1 MTGSLRQRGPDTWE
15 LRVYLGVEH
24 DSGRERWA
32 TKTVHGSRR
41 HATVRLGEFVEDAG
55 YARLCAG
62 RERLLGGVPRTQPT
76 RRVSLPR

>member
-15 LRVYLGVEH
+15 LRVYLGVDH

-41 HATVRLGEFVEDAG
+41 HAAYVVVAFFAG
-55 YARLCAG
+55 A
-62 RERLLGGVPRTQPT
+62 
-76 RRVSLPR
+76 